1 MAPAPGGTALL
12 RAAGMPAVAWTE
24 AGNPRLF
31 ERVGTYDRTRRQQAD
46 RARALAER
54 LGTTVVPHP
63 ELAGADRRAVLALR
77 RRLHGGTAPGAA
89 DCALL
94 ESLAAVPEDLVHE
107 AFAVHRNDVRLART
121 RQELED
127 AVADEA
133 ERVGALGWALA
144 CAGPVMRAFLDDAA
158 PDLVPTVERRLA
170 QGESWHAK
178 RLRKSGAYLW
188 RALGRAAVKTTPRGW
203 VGQVA
208 PVAVDP
214 CPAPGGTGSGG
225 ASSTGPGGSGGTE
238 PSACG
243 DEPPPLLAPGTALA
257 AMASEAAENVH
268 VARTRLTTVDL
279 ATADPATPLAPA
291 PLHFRDGGVVRCWV
305 IDPSVRDRMRQVEL
319 RRTRPLDAVLTQ
331 LAQGPRPLA
340 EIEDA
345 LLGTTGGGSG
355 TGRGTASGTG
365 PGRGTGTDSGPGRG
379 TGTDSG
385 PGRGTGTGPGQT
397 LDDTRRVLRGF
408 LAHLHG
414 LGVLQVCAAPRR
426 RHSAWTPPV
435 AVRERDRLPRT
446 EPLGEA
452 EFVDS
457 YRTAEGPG
465 EGPATVPAAAV
476 GAVRDALRTAARLAA
491 LREADRHPD
500 APGTPGSPER
510 RIPEEAQALDEQP
523 RTLSDLL
530 AGHWPGADPDG
541 APRQDGG
548 PTAQA
553 PARYEGWHPA
563 RTAHSGYARLLAH
576 LATHGDEQQVDVTD
590 ALLDTFEA
598 PPGSAVL
605 PPWPVDCLLRP
616 LAGPGP
622 SAVLETASPAGLL
635 DARFAGALH
644 TLHGGY
650 DNVSRYR
657 AFLAAV
663 ERAADVRF
671 VEVLVPPLAEHAANA
686 VRRPLVT
693 SWWTGDPDPA
703 PYFGTAA
710 GPGLPGGTARYLPL
724 DRITLRRDGGRVVAE
739 ADGRRI
745 VPVHHATRSA
755 LPPYDVLLRLLMAAS
770 HPGTA
775 YLVQLDGLAG
785 AFPRAARLPR
795 LTVGGRLVVSPAAW
809 RVPRTALWRADDSDL
824 TKVRALA
831 ELRRTAGLPRYAF
844 LRYGP
849 GTKPVPV
856 DLEAL
861 PTLRVVDRL
870 LAQGEAH
877 GTHHDH
883 LLAEEMLPAPDGLVL
898 RDRVHR
904 DGGRGRSDGA
914 SVAAQL
920 LLRLPHDRAISDLA
934 ASAAAALRGGIH
946 LPGTLAP
953 SGRAAGADPIH

>member
-1 MAPAPGGTALL
+1 MAEAGADRETGAAGTPVPGGTALL
-12 RAAGMPAVAWTE
+12 RAAGMPVAAWTE

-31 ERVGTYDRTRRQQAD
+31 ERAGAYGRARQQQAG

-63 ELAGADRRAVLALR
+63 GLTAADRRPVLALR
-77 RRLHGGTAPGAA
+77 RRLHGGTAPGEA
-89 DCALL
+89 DCAFLA
-94 ESLAAVPEDLVHE
+94 SLAAVPEDLVHE
-107 AFAVHRNDVRLART
+107 AVAVHRNDVQLART
-121 RQELED
+121 RQELEQ

-133 ERVGALGWALA
+133 DRVGALGWALA
-144 CAGPVMRAFLDDAA
+144 CAGPVMRAFLADAA

-170 QGESWHAK
+170 QGESWNGK

-208 PVAVDP
+208 PVAVASR
-214 CPAPGGTGSGG
+214 PAAGGTGADG
-225 ASSTGPGGSGGTE
+225 
-238 PSACG
+238 
-243 DEPPPLLAPGTALA
+243 PPPLLAPGTALTA
-257 AMASEAAENVH
+257 LASEAAENVH
-268 VARTRLTTVDL
+268 VARTRLSAVDL
-279 ATADPATPLAPA
+279 TTADPATPLAPA
-291 PLHFRDGGVVRCWV
+291 PLHFRADGVLRCWV

-319 RRTRPLDAVLTQ
+319 RRTRPLDAVLTL
-331 LAQGPRPLA
+331 LAAGPRPLG

-345 LLGTTGGGSG
+345 LLGTTGGAPGAG
-355 TGRGTASGTG
+355 TGQPA
-365 PGRGTGTDSGPGRG
+365 
-379 TGTDSG
+379 
-385 PGRGTGTGPGQT
+385 
-397 LDDTRRVLRGF
+397 DDTRRVLRGF

-414 LGVLQVCAAPRR
+414 IGVLQVCAAPRR

-465 EGPATVPAAAV
+465 QEAATVPAAAAD
-476 GAVRDALRTAARLAA
+476 AVRDALRTAARLAA
-491 LREADRHPD
+491 LREADRCPD
-500 APGTPGSPER
+500 ATGR
-510 RIPEEAQALDEQP
+510 QLPEEARALDERP
-523 RTLSDLL
+523 RALSDLL
-530 AGHWPGADPDG
+530 AGHWPDA
-541 APRQDGG
+541 ARSPRQDGG
-548 PTAQA
+548 PTASA

-576 LATHGDEQQVDVTD
+576 LATRGDERQVDVTD
-590 ALLDTFEA
+590 ALLDTFGA
-598 PPGSAVL
+598 PPGTAAL
-605 PPWPVDCLLRP
+605 PPWPVDCVLRP

-622 SAVLETASPAGLL
+622 SAVLETASPAGML
-635 DARFAGALH
+635 DARFADALH

-650 DNVSRYR
+650 ANADRYR

-671 VEVLVPPLAEHAANA
+671 VEVLVPPLAERAANA

-703 PYFGTAA
+703 PYYGTTP
-710 GPGLPGGTARYLPL
+710 GPGTARHLPL

-739 ADGRRI
+739 ADGRRV

-755 LPPYDVLLRLLMAAS
+755 LPPYDVLVRLLMSAS

-785 AFPRAARLPR
+785 AFPRAERLPR
-795 LTVGGRLVVSPAAW
+795 LTVGGRLVVSPATW
-809 RVPRTALWRADDSDL
+809 RLPRTALWRPDDSDL
-824 TKVRALA
+824 TKVRTLAALC
-831 ELRRTAGLPRYAF
+831 RTAGLPRYAF
-844 LRYGP
+844 LRYGA
-849 GTKPVPV
+849 GAKPVPV
-856 DLEAL
+856 DLAAL

-870 LAQGEAH
+870 RARSGAPDAPP
-877 GTHHDH
+877 DH
-883 LLAEEMLPAPDGLVL
+883 LLVEEMLPAPDGLVL

-904 DGGRGRSDGA
+904 DGA
-914 SVAAQL
+914 FVAAQL
-920 LLRLPHDRAISDLA
+920 LMRLPHDRTISDLA
-934 ASAAAALRGGIH
+934 ASAAAALRGGTH